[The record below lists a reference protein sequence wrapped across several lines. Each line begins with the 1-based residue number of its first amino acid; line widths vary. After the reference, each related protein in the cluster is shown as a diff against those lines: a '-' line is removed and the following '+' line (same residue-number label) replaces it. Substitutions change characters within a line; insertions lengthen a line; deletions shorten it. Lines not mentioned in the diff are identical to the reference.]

1 MKKFV
6 LITLIVFIISLT
18 FGGFANAYSLLTYHW
33 ADNGT
38 YSYTV
43 NSNFSSASVNAFSV
57 AAYQYNTLNPKHVTF
72 SNGGTNTLTNS
83 SYDGVN
89 EIVKGNYGSQF
100 LMATDSWP
108 DWDNYY
114 PNPPWHIN
122 YEADIRV
129 NTYYAWST
137 AADTPSGYYSTRSAM
152 THEMGHVCGID
163 HSTHTDAV
171 MYATFADG
179 EDRNYLTQDDLD
191 GYYAIRWN

>member
-18 FGGFANAYSLLTYHW
+18 FSGFANAYSLLLTHW
-33 ADNGT
+33 ADNGS
-38 YSYTV
+38 YNYTV
-43 NSNFSSASVNAFSV
+43 NSNFSTASVNAFSV
-57 AAYQYNTLNPKHVTF
+57 AAYQWNTLNPKHLTY
-72 SNGGTNTLTNS
+72 SNIGTNTLTNIS
-83 SYDGVN
+83 QDGAN
-89 EIVKGNYGSQF
+89 EIVKGNYGSQW
-100 LMATDSWP
+100 LMLTTLWSWS
-108 DWDNYY
+108 DYYY
-114 PNPPWHIN
+114 PYPPWMVSF
-122 YEADIRV
+122 EGDIQV

-152 THEMGHVCGID
+152 THEMGHVAGID

-171 MYATFADG
+171 MYASFADG